1 MDITRL
7 RALREL
13 SKRGTMA
20 AAAEALH
27 LTPSAVSQ
35 QISQLEDEAGMP
47 LTERRGR
54 GICLTHAGE
63 LLAQHAE
70 HVMAALDAARSSL
83 AEIRGEVAGE
93 VRIAAFPSAAAA
105 WLPSAINALRKS
117 CPRLMPILVELEP
130 AEGLAA
136 LGSRQVDLA
145 LVDDFSLAAGSR
157 VGIVQSAL
165 ADDSLVALLP
175 ARHALAGRETVGL
188 IDLAAESWAM
198 DSTSSSYAD
207 FIIGLCRRA
216 GFEPRIDAQC
226 RSFEMVSALV
236 AAGCSVSVIPGLR
249 RGQAPRG
256 VAMVELRP
264 RVRRKISVAYR
275 SGERR
280 HPVIQAVVAE
290 LSACTEGLA
299 ALMPDSLAR

>member
-1 MDITRL
+1 MDLNRL

-13 SKRGTMA
+13 STRGTMA
-20 AAAEALH
+20 AVAETLH

-35 QISQLEDEAGMP
+35 QIAQLEDEAGLP

-54 GICLTHAGE
+54 GIRLTHAGE
-63 LLAQHAE
+63 VLAQHAE
-70 HVMAALDAARSSL
+70 RVMAVLDAARSAL

-105 WLPSAINALRKS
+105 LLPRAINALRRS
-117 CPRLMPILVELEP
+117 HPRLEPVLVELEP

-136 LGSRQVDLA
+136 LGSWQADLA
-145 LVDDFSLAAGSR
+145 LVDDLSLASGARAGILR
-157 VGIVQSAL
+157 TAL

-175 ARHALAGRETVGL
+175 ARHALAGRESVSVA
-188 IDLAAESWAM
+188 DLASESWAM
-198 DSTSSSYAD
+198 DSTSSSYAQ

-216 GFEPRIDAQC
+216 GFEPRINAHC
-226 RSFEMVSALV
+226 RGFEMVAAFV

-249 RGQAPRG
+249 RTQAQRG

-264 RVRRKISVAYR
+264 RVRRQISIAYR

-280 HPVIQAVVAE
+280 HPVIQAVLAE
-290 LSACTEGLA
+290 LA
-299 ALMPDSLAR
+299 AGIDGQ